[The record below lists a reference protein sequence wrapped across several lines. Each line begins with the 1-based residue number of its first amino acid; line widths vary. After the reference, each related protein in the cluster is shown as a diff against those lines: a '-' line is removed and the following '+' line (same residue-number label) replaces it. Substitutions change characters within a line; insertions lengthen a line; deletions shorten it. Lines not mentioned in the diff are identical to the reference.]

1 MFTVHFN
8 KVRQIAKG
16 RQIASNVLSFDL
28 LPKQS
33 IDEIPRSAVYAKYT
47 SMEY

>member
-8 KVRQIAKG
+8 KVRQIDKV
-16 RQIASNVLSFDL
+16 RQNASNVLSFEL

-33 IDEIPRSAVYAKYT
+33 IDTEIIAPTLPYPYP
-47 SMEY
+47 

>member
-8 KVRQIAKG
+8 KV

-33 IDEIPRSAVYAKYT
+33 IDDRILGETRLQT
-47 SMEY
+47 QTLFL

>member
-8 KVRQIAKG
+8 EV

-33 IDEIPRSAVYAKYT
+33 IDEDF
-47 SMEY
+47 